1 MKSTRA
7 VTAFFIVLFT
17 SLCFAQPQTD
27 GKGRK
32 PPTSEELLKMV
43 NEKICQPLKLDKNQ
57 TAKVSVAFKDFFT
70 EMDKLIDFKSNPPRM
85 PEKLKVD
92 ALAKIRD
99 NKVKKV
105 IPENLFEKFLELE
118 KTTRPPHE
126 GNQPKQ

>member
-1 MKSTRA
+1 MRSIIV
-7 VTAFFIVLFT
+7 VTAFFISLFT
-17 SLCFAQPQTD
+17 GACFAQPQSD

-32 PPTSEELLKMV
+32 PPTVEERLKMV

-57 TAKVSVAFKDFFT
+57 TAKVSVAFKEFFT

-85 PEKLKVD
+85 PEKSKID

-105 IPENLFEKFLELE
+105 IHENVFDKYLELE
-118 KTTRPPHE
+118 KSTRPPRE
-126 GNQPKQ
+126 GNPPKQ

>member
-1 MKSTRA
+1 MKSISI
-7 VTAFFIVLFT
+7 VTALFISLLT
-17 SLCFAQPQTD
+17 SVCFAQPQTD

-85 PEKLKVD
+85 PEKSKID

-99 NKVKKV
+99 NKVKKA
-105 IPENLFEKFLELE
+105 IPEKLFDKYIELE

-126 GNQPKQ
+126 GNPPK

>member
-1 MKSTRA
+1 MRTIS
-7 VTAFFIVLFT
+7 VIIVLFISLFT
-17 SLCFAQPQTD
+17 GLCFAQPQAE

-32 PPTSEELLKMV
+32 PPTIEERLKMV

-85 PEKLKVD
+85 PEKSKID

-105 IPENLFEKFLELE
+105 IPENVFDKYIELE
-118 KTTRPPHE
+118 KSTRPPRE
-126 GNQPKQ
+126 LNPLKQ

>member
-1 MKSTRA
+1 MKSKIVIIA
-7 VTAFFIVLFT
+7 LFISLFT
-17 SLCFAQPQTD
+17 GVCFAQSQPD

-32 PPTSEELLKMV
+32 PPTSEERLKMV
-43 NEKICQPLKLDKNQ
+43 NEKICTPLKLDKNQ

-70 EMDKLIDFKSNPPRM
+70 EMDKLIDFNANPPRR
-85 PEKLKVD
+85 PEKSKVD

-105 IPENLFEKFLELE
+105 IPENVFDKYIELE

-126 GNQPKQ
+126 GNPPK

>member
-1 MKSTRA
+1 MKSKIVILA
-7 VTAFFIVLFT
+7 LFISLFT
-17 SLCFAQPQTD
+17 SVCFAQSQAD

-57 TAKVSVAFKDFFT
+57 TAKVSVAFKEFFT
-70 EMDKLIDFKSNPPRM
+70 EMDKLIDFKVNPPRM
-85 PEKLKVD
+85 PEKSKID

-99 NKVKKV
+99 NKVKKA
-105 IPENLFEKFLELE
+105 IPEKLFDKYIELE

-126 GNQPKQ
+126 GNPPK

>member
-1 MKSTRA
+1 MKSKIALT
-7 VTAFFIVLFT
+7 VLFI
-17 SLCFAQPQTD
+17 SLFTGFCFAQSQPD

-32 PPTSEELLKMV
+32 PPTIEERLKMV
-43 NEKICQPLKLDKNQ
+43 NEKICTPLKLDKNQ
-57 TAKVSVAFKDFFT
+57 TAKVSVVFKDFFT

-85 PEKLKVD
+85 PEKSKID

-105 IPENLFEKFLELE
+105 IPENVFDKYIELE

-126 GNQPKQ
+126 GNPPKQ

>member
-1 MKSTRA
+1 MRSIIV
-7 VTAFFIVLFT
+7 VTAFFISLFIGA
-17 SLCFAQPQTD
+17 CFAQPQSD

-32 PPTSEELLKMV
+32 PPTVEERLKMV

-57 TAKVSVAFKDFFT
+57 TAKVSVAFKEFFT

-85 PEKLKVD
+85 PEKSKID

-105 IPENLFEKFLELE
+105 IHENAFDKYLELE
-118 KTTRPPHE
+118 KSTRPPHE
-126 GNQPKQ
+126 GNPPKQ

>member
-1 MKSTRA
+1 MKSKIALT
-7 VTAFFIVLFT
+7 ILCISLFT
-17 SLCFAQPQTD
+17 GVCFAQSQPD

-57 TAKVSVAFKDFFT
+57 TAKVSIAFKEFFT

-85 PEKLKVD
+85 PEKSKID

-105 IPENLFEKFLELE
+105 IPEKLFDKYIELE

-126 GNQPKQ
+126 GNPPK

>member
-1 MKSTRA
+1 MKSTSV

-17 SLCFAQPQTD
+17 SICFAQPQLD

-32 PPTSEELLKMV
+32 PPTSEERLKMV
-43 NEKICQPLKLDKNQ
+43 NEKICQPLKLNKNQ
-57 TAKVSVAFKDFFT
+57 TAKVSAAFKEFFT

-85 PEKLKVD
+85 PEKSKVD

-99 NKVKKV
+99 NKVKKD
-105 IPENLFEKFLELE
+105 IPENLFAKYIELQ

-126 GNQPKQ
+126 GNPPNK

>member
-1 MKSTRA
+1 MKSKIALT
-7 VTAFFIVLFT
+7 ILCIGLFT
-17 SLCFAQPQTD
+17 GMCFAQSQPD

-70 EMDKLIDFKSNPPRM
+70 EMDKFIDFKSNPTRM
-85 PEKLKVD
+85 PEKSKID

-99 NKVKKV
+99 NKVKKA
-105 IPENLFEKFLELE
+105 IPEKLFDKYIELE

-126 GNQPKQ
+126 GNPPK

>member
-1 MKSTRA
+1 MKSKIVIT
-7 VTAFFIVLFT
+7 VMFISLFT
-17 SLCFAQPQTD
+17 GVCFAQPQPD

-32 PPTSEELLKMV
+32 PPTIEELLKMV

-57 TAKVSVAFKDFFT
+57 TAKVSVAFKEFFT
-70 EMDKLIDFKSNPPRM
+70 EMDKLIDFKANPPRM
-85 PEKLKVD
+85 PEKSKID

-105 IPENLFEKFLELE
+105 IPEKLFDKYIQLE

-126 GNQPKQ
+126 GNPPK

>member
-1 MKSTRA
+1 MKSTSI

-17 SLCFAQPQTD
+17 SICFAQPQPD

-57 TAKVSVAFKDFFT
+57 TVKVSVAFKDFFT

-85 PEKLKVD
+85 PEKSKVD

-99 NKVKKV
+99 NKVKKD
-105 IPENLFEKFLELE
+105 IPENLFAKYIELE

-126 GNQPKQ
+126 GNPHNK

>member
-1 MKSTRA
+1 MKSTSV
-7 VTAFFIVLFT
+7 VTAFFIVLVT
-17 SLCFAQPQTD
+17 SICFAQPQPD

-32 PPTSEELLKMV
+32 PPTSEERLKMV

-85 PEKLKVD
+85 PEKSKVD

-105 IPENLFEKFLELE
+105 IPQNVFDKYLELE
-118 KTTRPPHE
+118 KSTRPPHE
-126 GNQPKQ
+126 GNPPKQ